1 MDEKCAREAR
11 ETPPQH
17 ADGTRR
23 TSSMDV
29 AAGWEDVIRKVEA
42 VLSRAE
48 LLLSRGAAEPI
59 DPAIFQSHLA
69 FRWET
74 VRDGG
79 RIVPLEHPQRVDL
92 TGLVGIDR
100 AKAELTRNTAQFV
113 AGVGANHVLLWGER
127 GTGKSSCVKG
137 LLDLFGPKGLRIV
150 ELARWDLFSF
160 PKIARQLRGLPYWF
174 ILYCDDLSFDEGE
187 VDYRGL
193 KTLLDGGV
201 EERPENVLIYATSN
215 RRHLMPEPRVELGA
229 EDEIHPEEA
238 VSEKLSLSDRF
249 GLQLGFYRFSQD
261 TYLAVVEEYARRL
274 QLPVDAER
282 LRAEALRWALSAG
295 SRSGRTAKQFI
306 DDLAGRLGRAG
317 R

>member
-1 MDEKCAREAR
+1 LTTNT
-11 ETPPQH
+11 ET
-17 ADGTRR
+17 
-23 TSSMDV
+23 
-29 AAGWEDVIRKVEA
+29 GWEGVLQRLERI
-42 VLSRAE
+42 LSRAE
-48 LLLSRGAAEPI
+48 LLLSKGDAKPF
-59 DPAIFQSHLA
+59 DPDTLRSHLA

-74 VRDGG
+74 VGDAG
-79 RIVPLEHPQRVDL
+79 RIVPLENPQRVDL
-92 TGLVGIDR
+92 SGLVGIDH
-100 AKAELTRNTAQFV
+100 AKEELIRNTAQFV

-137 LLDLFGPKGLRIV
+137 LLEPFGSKGLRIV

-160 PKIARQLRGLPYWF
+160 PKIARQLRGLPFWF

-201 EERPENVLIYATSN
+201 EERPANVLIYATSN
-215 RRHLMPEPRVELGA
+215 RRHLMPELRVELGA
-229 EDEIHPEEA
+229 EEEIHPEEA
-238 VSEKLSLSDRF
+238 ISEKLSLSDRF
-249 GLQLGFYRFSQD
+249 GLQLGFYRFDQD

-274 QLPVDAER
+274 GLPVDRER

-306 DDLAGRLGRAG
+306 DDLAGRLGR
-317 R
+317 RSR